1 MWATTSPVVG
11 LWGSWEV
18 PDWTKL
24 PRSACPVCESTRSAF
39 PASLRPTFSGTFDLG
54 PLSNF
59 MLFTTR
65 LSTFCAL
72 DAERGALS
80 PLARLPLVRTH
91 ISSLSSASYAFLATS
106 RWFGPPQFMRNRRP
120 RTETFDTKYKGA
132 RSPERRQRGANG
144 RRVAHPRLP
153 GAGWAPH
160 STAAKVAGAKV
171 DVSKAPPP
179 ADAQATQ
186 KVPLQSTW
194 SCSCERTP
202 PWGVCWGRLP
212 LGGVRI
218 ERQAPPAPANVC
230 LPSMSAGRVGV
241 ARL

>member
-1 MWATTSPVVG
+1 MATARSRCTRLSSTRGHLKSSLEYVTLESRSCTSEKSRESPRRNARILRDFHPAEAGRRENGGGACLGASFFTCERQSAVAPMRESVGNLARKRRGGRLGTSRGESWVWAKTSPVVG

-24 PRSACPVCESTRSAF
+24 PRSACPVCVTTRPAI

-106 RWFGPPQFMRNRRP
+106 RWF
-120 RTETFDTKYKGA
+120 
-132 RSPERRQRGANG
+132 
-144 RRVAHPRLP
+144 
-153 GAGWAPH
+153 
-160 STAAKVAGAKV
+160 
-171 DVSKAPPP
+171 
-179 ADAQATQ
+179 
-186 KVPLQSTW
+186 
-194 SCSCERTP
+194 
-202 PWGVCWGRLP
+202 
-212 LGGVRI
+212 
-218 ERQAPPAPANVC
+218 
-230 LPSMSAGRVGV
+230 
-241 ARL
+241 

>member
-1 MWATTSPVVG
+1 MGNLARKRRGGRLGTSRGESWVWATTSPVVG

-24 PRSACPVCESTRSAF
+24 PRGAPSVCATTRSAI
-39 PASLRPTFSGTFDLG
+39 PASLGPTFSGTFDLG

-80 PLARLPLVRTH
+80 PLARLLLVRTH
-91 ISSLSSASYAFLATS
+91 ISSLSSARYAFLATS

-132 RSPERRQRGANG
+132 RSPERGRKGAIA
-144 RRVAHPRLP
+144 RARVFAERNWV
-153 GAGWAPH
+153 GWAG
-160 STAAKVAGAKV
+160 GAIVVDLPCDKN
-171 DVSKAPPP
+171 DVS
-179 ADAQATQ
+179 
-186 KVPLQSTW
+186 
-194 SCSCERTP
+194 
-202 PWGVCWGRLP
+202 
-212 LGGVRI
+212 
-218 ERQAPPAPANVC
+218 
-230 LPSMSAGRVGV
+230 
-241 ARL
+241 